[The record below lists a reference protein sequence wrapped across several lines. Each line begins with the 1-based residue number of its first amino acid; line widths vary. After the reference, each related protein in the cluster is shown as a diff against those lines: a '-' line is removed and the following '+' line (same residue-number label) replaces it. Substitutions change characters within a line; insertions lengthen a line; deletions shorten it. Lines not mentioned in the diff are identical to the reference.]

1 MSYFERTQ
9 MFLIVYNLFQVCLFG
24 NSEVSLRDLIRNT
37 DDDNE
42 ILNVIGA
49 AVKRKKK
56 QHAGKFIKRN

>member
-9 MFLIVYNLFQVCLFG
+9 KFLIVYNLFQVCLFG

-42 ILNVIGA
+42 ILNVIGV